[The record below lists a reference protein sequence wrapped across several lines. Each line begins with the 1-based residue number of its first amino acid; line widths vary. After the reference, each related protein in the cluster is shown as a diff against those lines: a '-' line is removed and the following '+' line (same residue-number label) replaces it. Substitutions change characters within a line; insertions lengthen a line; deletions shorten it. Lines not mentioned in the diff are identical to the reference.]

1 MRLMSEGKPIPVR
14 LSNDLIK
21 KLDQVANDVHLGT
34 RTDLIK
40 LCLVSFLEYFE
51 KHKEAK
57 LPLDWKEMLDDLDG
71 RK

>member
-1 MRLMSEGKPIPVR
+1 MSESKPIPVR
-14 LSNDLIK
+14 LSDDLIK
-21 KLDQVANDVHLGT
+21 QLDRVTNEVHLGT

-51 KHKEAK
+51 KNKGAK
-57 LPLDWKEMLDDLDG
+57 LPLDWKEMLGDLDG